1 MFIKLLRLSAHGN
14 EPDLDEAVNPAFYFN
29 IAKTFTFLKTIK
41 IKTDFT
47 IIKL

>member
-1 MFIKLLRLSAHGN
+1 MRGN

-29 IAKTFTFLKTIK
+29 INKTFTFLKIIK